1 MQNDAL
7 SVGAKTKPRHNCA
20 ATSVQILLC
29 RSKRTGKALRIK
41 ASVAASTMLIF
52 AALFHGL
59 YSSISLASFCYDAAR
74 HHSKSLLKHL
84 HHLAKLGMAAMC
96 PTPPESTLLQDY
108 PKPLVRHCHIDDAGP
123 GEYDLS

>member
-1 MQNDAL
+1 MQNNAL
-7 SVGAKTKPRHNCA
+7 SLGAKTKPRHNCA

-59 YSSISLASFCYDAAR
+59 YSSLLLPSATTPLDTTRIAAQ
-74 HHSKSLLKHL
+74 
-84 HHLAKLGMAAMC
+84 
-96 PTPPESTLLQDY
+96 TPSP
-108 PKPLVRHCHIDDAGP
+108 P
-123 GEYDLS
+123 GETRDGRDVSNPS